1 MPEFKEKPGPGRPG
15 KARSPSAAF
24 PRQVARQMKEKAIRE
39 RKQSAEETER
49 GSGYAEERVEQ
60 AGRWAVEELA
70 GAAAPTRR
78 ARKPEVPQKEEATA
92 DREAG
97 PDAQTGAAR
106 TEAEPPR
113 ANQPKER
120 RAVEQREQ
128 EGGQAGSGAAQRPRR
143 EPSSKERPGSRERPG
158 GSGPDTPAGPGPR
171 QADGTPPA
179 PSRSAKGGL
188 PPDPFPLNNRRRG
201 AAASQQ
207 AGSSRGQGSAQRAS
221 GKITYL
227 DPRKGAAPKQ
237 GGAPGKRTH
246 HEFKTRPGFRGGPR
260 PGLPA
265 RPAAVPPGPAVPRL
279 AGGPARQRVGRQT
292 VQTVKKAGK
301 GVFALAKKLAA
312 VVIRAASAL
321 IHSLAAL
328 LGGGVLLVA
337 LVIIIV
343 IAAVANSPFGLF
355 FAQERNAPGALSVA
369 EAVNTV
375 NIAYNAQLE
384 QLQTDGYDDIVIQGQ
399 AADWP
404 EVLAVFAARYAG
416 ADGGVDVATLDPD
429 RVEKLTAV
437 FWDMTAISSWVETID
452 HPGGED
458 SEGWTEYILHI
469 TISAK
474 TADEMRTAYA
484 FTEYQNSALDELLA
498 DRAALSALA
507 GSLSIS
513 NADARA
519 VLDALPTDLSP
530 ERRAVV
536 ETALTLYGK
545 LTYFWGGKSLVL
557 GWDSRWGQLTKVTAA
572 GSSTTGTY
580 RPYGLDCS
588 GYVDWVFYN
597 MSAGEYV
604 IGHGGG
610 AHAQHTY
617 CTSISW
623 DEAQPGDLVFYPDD
637 EHVGI
642 VCGRDE
648 SGGLLVIHCAS
659 GANNVVI
666 TGISGFTSV
675 ARPVFYGE

>member
-1 MPEFKEKPGPGRPG
+1 MPEFKEKPGPGKRG
-15 KARSPSAAF
+15 KARPPSAAL
-24 PRQVARQMKEKAIRE
+24 PRQAARQMKEKAVRE
-39 RKQSAEETER
+39 RKQPAEETER

-70 GAAAPTRR
+70 GTAAPTRR
-78 ARKPEVPQKEEATA
+78 ARKPESRPKEDHTGQ
-92 DREAG
+92 EAG
-97 PDAQTGAAR
+97 QDTPADAAR
-106 TEAEPPR
+106 TEEGPPS
-113 ANQPKER
+113 ASQPKER
-120 RAVEQREQ
+120 KVVEQRDRES
-128 EGGQAGSGAAQRPRR
+128 GQAGSNAAAPRSR
-143 EPSSKERPGSRERPG
+143 QAPGPKERPEA
-158 GSGPDTPAGPGPR
+158 SGPDTTPTRPGPR
-171 QADGTPPA
+171 QASGTPPA
-179 PSRSAKGGL
+179 PSRSNRGGS

-201 AAASQQ
+201 SAASHQ
-207 AGSSRGQGSAQRAS
+207 AGSSGGQGAAQHAS
-221 GKITYL
+221 GKAVRQNT
-227 DPRKGAAPKQ
+227 RKGAAPKQ
-237 GGAPGKRTH
+237 GGAPGKRTR
-246 HEFKTRPGFRGGPR
+246 HEFKTRPGFWGGSR
-260 PGLPA
+260 PGSPA
-265 RPAAVPPGPAVPRL
+265 RPAVPSGPAVPRL
-279 AGGPARQRVGRQT
+279 AAGPARQRVGRQT
-292 VQTVKKAGK
+292 VQTVQKTGK
-301 GVFALAKKLAA
+301 GAFALAKKLPAA
-312 VVIRAASAL
+312 VIRAASAL
-321 IHSLAAL
+321 VHSLAAL

-369 EAVNTV
+369 EVVNTV

-384 QLQTDGYDDIVIQGQ
+384 QLQADSYDDIVIQGQ

-404 EVLAVFAARYAG
+404 EVLAVFATRYAG
-416 ADGGVDVATLDPD
+416 ADDGMDVATLDPD

-437 FWDMTAISSWVETID
+437 FWDMTEISSWVETID

-484 FTEYQNSALDELLA
+484 FTDYQNSALDELLA

-519 VLDALPTDLSP
+519 VLDALPADLSP

-617 CTSISW
+617 CDPISW
-623 DEAQPGDLVFYPDD
+623 DEAQPGDLVFYPGD

>member
-1 MPEFKEKPGPGRPG
+1 MPEFKEKPGPGKRG
-15 KARSPSAAF
+15 KARPPSAAL
-24 PRQVARQMKEKAIRE
+24 PRQAARQMKEKAIRE
-39 RKQSAEETER
+39 RKQPAEETER

-70 GAAAPTRR
+70 GADAPTRR
-78 ARKPEVPQKEEATA
+78 TRKPKSHPKEGPTGQ
-92 DREAG
+92 EAG
-97 PDAQTGAAR
+97 PDPPADAAR
-106 TEAEPPR
+106 TKEGPPS
-113 ANQPKER
+113 ASQPKER
-120 RAVEQREQ
+120 KAVEQRDRES
-128 EGGQAGSGAAQRPRR
+128 GQAGNSAAPRSR
-143 EPSSKERPGSRERPG
+143 RAPSPKERPEASRPDAPPWQA
-158 GSGPDTPAGPGPR
+158 SGTL
-171 QADGTPPA
+171 PA
-179 PSRSAKGGL
+179 PSCSDRGGSL
-188 PPDPFPLNNRRRG
+188 PDPFPLNNRRRG
-201 AAASQQ
+201 SAASHQ
-207 AGSSRGQGSAQRAS
+207 AGNSGGQGAAQHAS
-221 GKITYL
+221 GEAVRQNT
-227 DPRKGAAPKQ
+227 RKGAAPKQ
-237 GGAPGKRTH
+237 GGAPGKRAR
-246 HEFKTRPGFRGGPR
+246 HEFKTRPGFRGGSR
-260 PGLPA
+260 PGSPA
-265 RPAAVPPGPAVPRL
+265 RPAAPSGPAVPHL
-279 AGGPARQRVGRQT
+279 AAGPARQRMRRQT
-292 VQTVKKAGK
+292 VQTGQKTGK
-301 GVFALAKKLAA
+301 GIFALAKKLPAA
-312 VVIRAASAL
+312 VIRAASAL
-321 IHSLAAL
+321 VHSLAAL

-384 QLQTDGYDDIVIQGQ
+384 QLQADGYDDIVIQGQ

-404 EVLAVFAARYAG
+404 EVLAVFATRYAG
-416 ADGGVDVATLDPD
+416 AEDGMDVATLDPD

-437 FWDMTAISSWVETID
+437 FWDMTEISSWVETID

-484 FTEYQNSALDELLA
+484 FTDYQNSALDELLA

-519 VLDALPTDLSP
+519 VLDALPEDLSP

-617 CTSISW
+617 CDPISW
-623 DEAQPGDLVFYPDD
+623 DEAQPGDLVFYPGD

>member
-1 MPEFKEKPGPGRPG
+1 MPEFKEKPGAGRRG
-15 KARSPSAAF
+15 KARPPSAAL
-24 PRQVARQMKEKAIRE
+24 PRQAARQMKEKAVRE
-39 RKQSAEETER
+39 WKQPTEETER
-49 GSGYAEERVEQ
+49 GSGYAEERMEQ

-70 GAAAPTRR
+70 GTAAPTRR
-78 ARKPEVPQKEEATA
+78 ARKPESRPKEEEHTGQ
-92 DREAG
+92 EAG
-97 PDAQTGAAR
+97 QDAPANVTR
-106 TEAEPPR
+106 TEERPPS
-113 ANQPKER
+113 ASQPKER
-120 RAVEQREQ
+120 KAVEQRDRES
-128 EGGQAGSGAAQRPRR
+128 GQAGSSAASPRSR
-143 EPSSKERPGSRERPG
+143 QAPGPKERPEASE
-158 GSGPDTPAGPGPR
+158 PDTTPTRPGPR
-171 QADGTPPA
+171 QASGTPPA
-179 PSRSAKGGL
+179 PSRSDRGGS

-201 AAASQQ
+201 SAASHQ
-207 AGSSRGQGSAQRAS
+207 AGSNGGQGAAQHAS
-221 GKITYL
+221 GKAVRQNT
-227 DPRKGAAPKQ
+227 RKGAAPKQ
-237 GGAPGKRTH
+237 GGAPGKRTR
-246 HEFKTRPGFRGGPR
+246 HEFKTRPGFRGGSR
-260 PGLPA
+260 PGSPA
-265 RPAAVPPGPAVPRL
+265 RPAVPSGPAVPRL
-279 AGGPARQRVGRQT
+279 AAGPARQRVGRQT
-292 VQTVKKAGK
+292 VQTVQKTGK
-301 GVFALAKKLAA
+301 GVFALAKKLPAA
-312 VVIRAASAL
+312 VIRAASAL
-321 IHSLAAL
+321 VHSLAAL

-384 QLQTDGYDDIVIQGQ
+384 QLQADGYDDTVIQGQ

-404 EVLAVFAARYAG
+404 EVLAVFATRYAG
-416 ADGGVDVATLDPD
+416 AEDGMDVATLDPD

-437 FWDMTAISSWVETID
+437 FWDMTEISSWVETID

-484 FTEYQNSALDELLA
+484 FTDYQNSALDELLA

-519 VLDALPTDLSP
+519 VLDALPEDLSP

-617 CTSISW
+617 CDPISW
-623 DEAQPGDLVFYPDD
+623 DEAQPGDLVFYPGD

>member
-1 MPEFKEKPGPGRPG
+1 MPEFKEKPGPGKRG
-15 KARSPSAAF
+15 KARPPSAAL
-24 PRQVARQMKEKAIRE
+24 PRQAARQMKEKAVRE
-39 RKQSAEETER
+39 RKQPAEETER

-70 GAAAPTRR
+70 GTAAPTRR
-78 ARKPEVPQKEEATA
+78 ARKPESRPKEEDHTGQEVGQDTPA
-92 DREAG
+92 D
-97 PDAQTGAAR
+97 AAR
-106 TEAEPPR
+106 TEEGPPS
-113 ANQPKER
+113 ASQPKER
-120 RAVEQREQ
+120 KVVEQRDRES
-128 EGGQAGSGAAQRPRR
+128 GQAGSSAAAPRSR
-143 EPSSKERPGSRERPG
+143 QAPGPKERPEA
-158 GSGPDTPAGPGPR
+158 SGPDTTPTRPGPR
-171 QADGTPPA
+171 QASGTPPA
-179 PSRSAKGGL
+179 PSRSNRGGS

-201 AAASQQ
+201 SAASHQ
-207 AGSSRGQGSAQRAS
+207 AGSSGGQGAAQHAS
-221 GKITYL
+221 GKAVRQNT
-227 DPRKGAAPKQ
+227 RKGAAPKQ
-237 GGAPGKRTH
+237 GGAPGKRTR
-246 HEFKTRPGFRGGPR
+246 HEFKTRPGFWGGSR
-260 PGLPA
+260 PGSPA
-265 RPAAVPPGPAVPRL
+265 RPAVPSGPAVPRL
-279 AGGPARQRVGRQT
+279 AAGPAKQRVGRQT
-292 VQTVKKAGK
+292 VQTVQKTGK
-301 GVFALAKKLAA
+301 GVFALAKKLPAA
-312 VVIRAASAL
+312 VIRAASAL
-321 IHSLAAL
+321 VHSLAAL

-384 QLQTDGYDDIVIQGQ
+384 QLQADSYDDIVIQGQ

-404 EVLAVFAARYAG
+404 EVLAVFATRYAG
-416 ADGGVDVATLDPD
+416 ADDGMDVATLDPD

-437 FWDMTAISSWVETID
+437 FWDMTEISSWVETID
-452 HPGGED
+452 HSGGED

-484 FTEYQNSALDELLA
+484 FTDYQSSALDELLA

-519 VLDALPTDLSP
+519 VLDALPADLSP

-617 CTSISW
+617 CDPISW
-623 DEAQPGDLVFYPDD
+623 DEAQPGDLVFYPGD

>member
-1 MPEFKEKPGPGRPG
+1 MPEFKEKTGPGKRG
-15 KARSPSAAF
+15 KARAPSAAL
-24 PRQVARQMKEKAIRE
+24 PRQAARQMKEKTIRE
-39 RKQSAEETER
+39 RKQAAEETER
-49 GSGYAEERVEQ
+49 GNSYAEERVEQ

-70 GAAAPTRR
+70 GTAAPTRR
-78 ARKPEVPQKEEATA
+78 ARKPVAPKKEEAPA
-92 DREAG
+92 DREAE
-97 PDAQTGAAR
+97 PHATADAAR
-106 TEAEPPR
+106 TEEQPPR

-120 RAVEQREQ
+120 KAVEQRDR
-128 EGGQAGSGAAQRPRR
+128 EGGQAGSGAAPKPRR
-143 EPSSKERPGSRERPG
+143 EPSPKERPGTRERPG
-158 GSGPDTPAGPGPR
+158 NSGPDTPTGPGPR
-171 QADGTPPA
+171 QAVGTPPA
-179 PSRSAKGGL
+179 PSRSDRGGS
-188 PPDPFPLNNRRRG
+188 PPGPFSLNNRRRG
-201 AAASQQ
+201 SAALHQ
-207 AGSSRGQGSAQRAS
+207 AVNSRGHGAARNIS
-221 GKITYL
+221 GKAARQDT
-227 DPRKGAAPKQ
+227 RKGAAPKQ
-237 GGAPGKRTH
+237 GGAPGKSTRI
-246 HEFKTRPGFRGGPR
+246 EFKTRPGFRGRVGP
-260 PGLPA
+260 GSPA
-265 RPAAVPPGPAVPRL
+265 RPAAPPGPAVPRL
-279 AGGPARQRVGRQT
+279 AAGPARQRVGQQT
-292 VQTVKKAGK
+292 VQTVQKAGK
-301 GVFALAKKLAA
+301 GVFALAKKIPAA
-312 VVIRAASAL
+312 VIRAASAL
-321 IHSLAAL
+321 IHSVAAR

-337 LVIIIV
+337 LVIIMV
-343 IAAVANSPFGLF
+343 IAAVANSPIGLF

-375 NIAYNAQLE
+375 NIAYNVQLE
-384 QLQTDGYDDIVIQGQ
+384 QLQADGYDDIVIQGQ
-399 AADWP
+399 AADWA

-416 ADGGVDVATLDPD
+416 ADDGVDVATLDPD
-429 RVEKLTAV
+429 RVAKLTAV
-437 FWDMTAISSWVETID
+437 FWDMTEISSWVETID
-452 HPGGED
+452 HPGGKD

-474 TADEMRTAYA
+474 TADEMRTAYS

-519 VLDALPTDLSP
+519 VLDALPEDLSP

-617 CTSISW
+617 CDPISW

-675 ARPVFYGE
+675 ARPIFYGE

>member
-1 MPEFKEKPGPGRPG
+1 MPEFKEKPGPGRRG
-15 KARSPSAAF
+15 KARSPGAAL
-24 PRQVARQMKEKAIRE
+24 PRQAARQMKEKAIRE

-78 ARKPEVPQKEEATA
+78 SRKPEAPKKEEAPA

-97 PDAQTGAAR
+97 PDAPADAAR
-106 TEAEPPR
+106 TEGQPPR

-120 RAVEQREQ
+120 KAVEQRDR
-128 EGGQAGSGAAQRPRR
+128 EGGQAGSGAAPKPRR
-143 EPSSKERPGSRERPG
+143 EPSPKERPGSRERPG
-158 GSGPDTPAGPGPR
+158 GSAPDTPAGPGPR
-171 QADGTPPA
+171 QASGTPPA
-179 PSRSAKGGL
+179 PSRSAKGGP
-188 PPDPFPLNNRRRG
+188 PPDPLPLNNRRRG
-201 AAASQQ
+201 SAASHQ
-207 AGSSRGQGSAQRAS
+207 AGSSRGQGTAQRAS
-221 GKITYL
+221 GKITRQN
-227 DPRKGAAPKQ
+227 PRKGAAPKQ
-237 GGAPGKRTH
+237 GGAPGKRAR

-265 RPAAVPPGPAVPRL
+265 RPAAPPGPAVPRL
-279 AGGPARQRVGRQT
+279 AAGPARQRVGRQT
-292 VQTVKKAGK
+292 VQTVQKAGK

-384 QLQTDGYDDIVIQGQ
+384 QLQADGYDDIVIQGQ

-416 ADGGVDVATLDPD
+416 ADDGVDVATLDPD

-474 TADEMRTAYA
+474 TADEMRTAYS

-617 CTSISW
+617 CDPISW